1 MSTCIIPMRHQSRFI
16 LLYMGK
22 LRFTL
27 TNIIFW
33 IVLLL
38 SCLLSENFAVLNND
52 PLKGFAVDSAF
63 ILTISII
70 VMLVLYY
77 FLEHKKNKLTFD
89 KVLLPALLIAGLLLM
104 VNVFRQGSRVFPNYD
119 NTGTFSISFSVQD
132 RVMASLQVVVWLA
145 VMYAA
150 VFVYNRF
157 RLNKESYRW
166 VGKIYLIALLLF
178 CIIDLFLEGNQ
189 IAAILNG
196 TSGGSG
202 LAFLMVNPN
211 IWSLLLFS
219 GFLTAILLSYKRFRW
234 YYYLLMVYLFFH
246 NLLTS
251 CSTTTFIEIVVF
263 VVYSLYEIFSH
274 IREDK
279 KLAVKRLISFFGVIA
294 GIAVVFAIFVLTKV
308 PMFVNLWSFIT
319 GSIFQKDFVTMTGRS
334 SIWIKIFEL
343 LKGNPLDLIFGL
355 GHITGN
361 KILVEYSTT
370 FRTAHNAFMEVVLR
384 YGLLGACIYIGIIGL
399 AIFGLIKHI
408 LKKNYRFAF
417 IYGICFIAI
426 LAHSMTESTTLFTPN
441 VGGLYFSF
449 VFVLPIMNIIHEKR
463 FNELKEDVVT
473 ANVEKRKV
481 NPAVYMYAITLLAA
495 CIVIAKILNLAL
507 SLDTFST
514 ILVAL
519 VFYMISLFI
528 LSLLRKNNN
537 NNPFNI
543 IADNAFYYY
552 QNLIRKENNNG

>member
-89 KVLLPALLIAGLLLM
+89 KVLLPALLIAGLLLI

-219 GFLTAILLSYKRFRW
+219 GFLTAVLLSYKRFRW
-234 YYYLLMVYLFFH
+234 YYYLLMIYLFFH

-263 VVYSLYEIFSH
+263 VIYSLYEIFSH
-274 IREDK
+274 ISEDK
-279 KLAVKRLISFFGVIA
+279 KLAVKRLISFFSVIA

-399 AIFGLIKHI
+399 AVFGLIKHI

-481 NPAVYMYAITLLAA
+481 NPAVYMYAIALLAA

-528 LSLLRKNNN
+528 LSLLRKNND

-543 IADNAFYYY
+543 IADNAFCYY
-552 QNLIRKENNNG
+552 QNLVRKENDNG

>member
-89 KVLLPALLIAGLLLM
+89 KVLLPALLIAGLLLI

-219 GFLTAILLSYKRFRW
+219 GFLTAVLLSYKRFRW
-234 YYYLLMVYLFFH
+234 YYYLLMIYLFFH

-263 VVYSLYEIFSH
+263 VIYSLYEIFSH
-274 IREDK
+274 ISEDK
-279 KLAVKRLISFFGVIA
+279 KLAVKRLISFFSVIA

-399 AIFGLIKHI
+399 AVFGLIKHI

-463 FNELKEDVVT
+463 FNKLKEDVVT

-481 NPAVYMYAITLLAA
+481 NPAVYMYAIALLAA
-495 CIVIAKILNLAL
+495 CAGIAKILNLAL

-528 LSLLRKNNN
+528 LSLLRKNND

-543 IADNAFYYY
+543 IADNAFCYY
-552 QNLIRKENNNG
+552 QNLVRKENDNG

>member
-89 KVLLPALLIAGLLLM
+89 KVLLPAVLIAGLLLI

-119 NTGTFSISFSVQD
+119 NTGTFTISFSVQD
-132 RVMASLQVVVWLA
+132 RVMASLQVFVWLA
-145 VMYAA
+145 VMYAT

-219 GFLTAILLSYKRFRW
+219 GFLTAVLLSYKRFRW

-263 VVYSLYEIFSH
+263 VIYSLYEIFSH
-274 IREDK
+274 ISEDK
-279 KLAVKRLISFFGVIA
+279 KLAVKRLISFFSVIA

-449 VFVLPIMNIIHEKR
+449 VFVLPIMNIIHEKS

-473 ANVEKRKV
+473 TNVEKKKV
-481 NPAVYMYAITLLAA
+481 NPAFYMYAIALLAA

-528 LSLLRKNNN
+528 LSFLRKNNG

-543 IADNAFYYY
+543 IVDNAFYYY

>member
-89 KVLLPALLIAGLLLM
+89 KVLLPALLIAGLLLI

-219 GFLTAILLSYKRFRW
+219 GFLTAVLLSYKRFRW
-234 YYYLLMVYLFFH
+234 YYYLLMIYLFFH

-263 VVYSLYEIFSH
+263 VIYSLYEIFSH
-274 IREDK
+274 ISEDK
-279 KLAVKRLISFFGVIA
+279 KLAVKRLISFFSVIA

-399 AIFGLIKHI
+399 AVFGLIKHI

-481 NPAVYMYAITLLAA
+481 NTAFYMYSLALLAT
-495 CIVIAKILNLAL
+495 CFVIAKILNLAL

-528 LSLLRKNNN
+528 LSLLRKNND
-537 NNPFNI
+537 NNPLNI
-543 IADNAFYYY
+543 IADNAFCYY
-552 QNLIRKENNNG
+552 QNLVRKENDNG

>member
-70 VMLVLYY
+70 ALLVLYY

-89 KVLLPALLIAGLLLM
+89 KVLLPAVLIAGLLLI

-119 NTGTFSISFSVQD
+119 NTGTFTIIFSVQD

-145 VMYAA
+145 VMYATA
-150 VFVYNRF
+150 FVYNRF

-219 GFLTAILLSYKRFRW
+219 GFLTAVLLSYKRFRW

-263 VVYSLYEIFSH
+263 VIYSLYEIFSH
-274 IREDK
+274 ISEDK

-294 GIAVVFAIFVLTKV
+294 GINKQTIIVTK
-308 PMFVNLWSFIT
+308 SF
-319 GSIFQKDFVTMTGRS
+319 
-334 SIWIKIFEL
+334 
-343 LKGNPLDLIFGL
+343 
-355 GHITGN
+355 
-361 KILVEYSTT
+361 LVEDAEGNST
-370 FRTAHNAFMEVVLR
+370 LD
-384 YGLLGACIYIGIIGL
+384 
-399 AIFGLIKHI
+399 IK
-408 LKKNYRFAF
+408 R
-417 IYGICFIAI
+417 
-426 LAHSMTESTTLFTPN
+426 
-441 VGGLYFSF
+441 
-449 VFVLPIMNIIHEKR
+449 
-463 FNELKEDVVT
+463 
-473 ANVEKRKV
+473 
-481 NPAVYMYAITLLAA
+481 
-495 CIVIAKILNLAL
+495 
-507 SLDTFST
+507 
-514 ILVAL
+514 
-519 VFYMISLFI
+519 
-528 LSLLRKNNN
+528 
-537 NNPFNI
+537 
-543 IADNAFYYY
+543 
-552 QNLIRKENNNG
+552 